1 MGVSVV
7 VKLRKLLKTS
17 GGLQIEP
24 VNLLKQ
30 KMFGAKNEAVSYYN
44 QRHTSTAPSTQQQ
57 K

>member
-1 MGVSVV
+1 VI
-7 VKLRKLLKTS
+7 VKLRKLLKTA
-17 GGLQIEP
+17 GDQQIEP

-30 KMFGAKNEAVSYYN
+30 KMFGAKNEAISYNN